1 MCCGIFA
8 CSIANRSDT
17 SQHQRLDEDAL
28 PPPEAGRFRLQ
39 YQATTRGP
47 APLYRTFAARPQPP
61 YPMITVISGTNR
73 PDSRTVIFARYY
85 AEELQR
91 AGAQVKVLDLAELHH
106 GYFQGKMYDPLG
118 NDPQLVEW
126 QREYVKRADK
136 LAVFV
141 PEYNGSYPGVLKL
154 FLDGISVVDYVGN
167 FGGKHVALIGVSTGR
182 AGNLRGI
189 DHLADVFAHMG
200 AWVLPNRLPL
210 SSVEGLLEGQS
221 VKDENTKSALRKQAQ
236 QLIEA

>member
-1 MCCGIFA
+1 
-8 CSIANRSDT
+8 
-17 SQHQRLDEDAL
+17 
-28 PPPEAGRFRLQ
+28 
-39 YQATTRGP
+39 
-47 APLYRTFAARPQPP
+47 
-61 YPMITVISGTNR
+61 MITVISGTNR
-73 PDSRTVIFARYY
+73 PDSRTLVFARYY
-85 AEELQR
+85 AALLRELGEEVR
-91 AGAQVKVLDLAELHH
+91 VLDLADLHH
-106 GYFQGKMYDPLG
+106 GYFDGKMYDPLG

-126 QREYVKRADK
+126 QREYIQQANK

-154 FLDGISVVDYVGN
+154 FIDGISVIDYAGN

-210 SSVEGLLEGQS
+210 SSVEGLLEEDSLIDEPTKKTLRDQ
-221 VKDENTKSALRKQAQ
+221 VK